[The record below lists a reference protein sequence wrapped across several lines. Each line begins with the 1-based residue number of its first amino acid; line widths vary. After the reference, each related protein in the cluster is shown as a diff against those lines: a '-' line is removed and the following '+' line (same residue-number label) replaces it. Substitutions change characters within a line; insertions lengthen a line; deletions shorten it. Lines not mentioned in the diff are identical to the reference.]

1 MTSQGISDF
10 MDSFRFVILD
20 RYPRD
25 SCEKCGKIIWT
36 GSRKR
41 FNSFAKHKCVE
52 SLKTTNIFR
61 MWISQFISKNTLEVA
76 TFFQNAYLVLCRN
89 STPEIEDFDR
99 YIDFVQILKYTLSE
113 GYTSDWVTSLFEMST
128 HSIIMGRDE
137 IIELFDEFDYCKSKF
152 DIEKH
157 ADCGNKISIDEFL
170 SILLDEDFG
179 NLEIDDVD
187 KMDEIDEIE
196 DKIFVQYY

>member
-25 SCEKCGKIIWT
+25 SCKECGKIIWT
-36 GSRKR
+36 GNRKR
-41 FNSFAKHKCVE
+41 FNSFAKHKCDKRDKP
-52 SLKTTNIFR
+52 SRTTNIFR
-61 MWISQFISKNTLEVA
+61 MWISQFISKDTMEVA
-76 TFFQNAYLVLCRN
+76 IFFQNAYLVLSRN
-89 STPEIEDFDR
+89 SVPEIEDFNR
-99 YIDFVQILKYTLSE
+99 YIDFVQILRYTLSE
-113 GYTSDWVTSLFEMST
+113 GYASEWVTSLFEMST

-157 ADCGNKISIDEFL
+157 ANCGDKISIDEFL

-179 NLEIDDVD
+179 NLEID
-187 KMDEIDEIE
+187 ENEEIE
-196 DKIFVQYY
+196 ENEEKIFVQYY